1 MVVSRL
7 KIVSQ
12 VGLVH
17 IGFNA
22 NAIGC
27 DIDGRPSASVEDWLQ
42 RRGRGQRAYP
52 TPQGSRDY
60 QQKIIAAARAEL
72 AAKRNPMLVMGCGAG
87 KSYSVCEMAA
97 LAHAK
102 GKEVAF
108 VTVRRALV
116 LDLSQTLAK
125 FNVPHSILMDGY
137 DYAGKGSVVASIHT
151 MVARGI
157 SLTTDLVVF
166 DEAHLLL
173 SPAFKAVVDRH
184 DHKPRIFL
192 TATPGRSDQQP
203 MSLLADSMLFGPST
217 QNLIERGFLVPTR
230 LFTAAT
236 PDVSKLKM
244 NDSDFNEAQAEA
256 LMNRPGL
263 NGHAV
268 KEWKRVG
275 EDRPTVVHCVNVAH
289 SKAMVEKFNKA
300 GISAKHLDS
309 SHSDTERSDTFDELQ
324 LNAPP
329 KKDVILLDL
338 AGNAYCRFGMPEDD
352 RDWGL
357 DGNEGPSIKPRPQ
370 ALSIRRCSKC
380 MFSFRSYQDQCPEC
394 GEAYV
399 PTQRK
404 IIERDMQLK
413 EMQLERKRAAI
424 AASQSKMTVDKKL
437 EKLQYIVAR
446 GKAAGHK
453 PYAAIMRY
461 KFSTGEEVPREWYKY
476 VFGN

>member
-1 MVVSRL
+1 MSLVKV
-7 KIVSQ
+7 VSQ

-27 DIDGRPSASVEDWLQ
+27 DVDARVSCSESDWLQ

-60 QQKIIAAARAEL
+60 QQKIIAMARAEL

-108 VTVRRALV
+108 ITVRRALV
-116 LDLSQTLAK
+116 LDLSQTLTR

-157 SLTTDLVVF
+157 SLSTDLVVF

-184 DHKPRIFL
+184 NHKPRIFL
-192 TATPGRSDQQP
+192 TATPARADLQP
-203 MSLLADSMLFGPST
+203 MRLLADSMILGPST

-244 NDSDFNEAQAEA
+244 NDNDFNEAQAEA

-275 EDRPTVVHCVNVAH
+275 EDRPTVIHASGVAH
-289 SKAMVEKFNKA
+289 SKALVEKFNKA
-300 GISAKHLDS
+300 GIKAIHLDS
-309 SHSDTERSDTFDELQ
+309 SHSDVERADAFAELQ

-352 RDWGL
+352 REWSL
-357 DGNEGPSIKPRPQ
+357 DGNDAPSTRPRQ
-370 ALSIRRCSKC
+370 NALSLRRCTDC
-380 MFSFRSYQDQCPEC
+380 FFSFRSYVDQCPEC
-394 GEAYV
+394 GKGYI
-399 PTQRK
+399 PTQKK
-404 IIERDMQLK
+404 IIERDVQLQEIRLQKKK
-413 EMQLERKRAAI
+413 EAI
-424 AASQSKMTVDKKL
+424 AKQQGKMTFEKKL
-437 EKLQYIVAR
+437 EKLQEIVAKGR
-446 GKAAGHK
+446 AAGHK
-453 PYAAIMRY
+453 PYAAIMKY
-461 KFSTGEEVPREWYKY
+461 KFSTGEEVPREWYKH

>member
-1 MVVSRL
+1 MALVKV
-7 KIVSQ
+7 VSQ

-27 DIDGRPSASVEDWLQ
+27 DIDARVSASESDWLQ

-60 QQKIIAAARAEL
+60 QQLLIQQARAEL

-108 VTVRRALV
+108 ITVRRALV
-116 LDLSQTLAK
+116 LDLSQTLTR

-137 DYAGKGSVVASIHT
+137 EYAGKGSVVASIHT

-157 SLTTDLVVF
+157 SLSTDLVVF

-184 DHKPRIFL
+184 NHKPRIFL
-192 TATPGRSDQQP
+192 TATPARADLQP
-203 MSLLADSMLFGPST
+203 MRLLADSMILGPST

-230 LFTAAT
+230 LFTASM

-244 NDSDFNEAQAEA
+244 NDNDFNEAQAEA

-263 NGHAV
+263 NGLAV

-275 EDRPTVVHCVNVAH
+275 EDRPTVIHASGVAH
-289 SKAMVEKFNKA
+289 SKALVEKFNKA
-300 GISAKHLDS
+300 GIKAIHLDS
-309 SHSDTERSDTFDELQ
+309 SHSDAERADAFAELQ

-352 RDWGL
+352 RNWSL
-357 DGNEGPSIKPRPQ
+357 DGNEAPSTKPRPA
-370 ALSIRRCSKC
+370 ALSIRRCTDC
-380 MFSFRSYQDQCPEC
+380 FFSFRSYVDQCPEC
-394 GEAYV
+394 GKPYV
-399 PTQRK
+399 PTQKK
-404 IIERDMQLK
+404 IIERDVQLQEVRLQKKK
-413 EMQLERKRAAI
+413 EAI
-424 AASQSKMTVDKKL
+424 SKQQSKMTFEKKL
-437 EKLQYIVAR
+437 EKLQEIVAKGR
-446 GKAAGHK
+446 AAGHK
-453 PYAAIMRY
+453 PYAAMMKY

-476 VFGN
+476 VFGK

>member
-1 MVVSRL
+1 
-7 KIVSQ
+7 
-12 VGLVH
+12 
-17 IGFNA
+17 
-22 NAIGC
+22 
-27 DIDGRPSASVEDWLQ
+27 
-42 RRGRGQRAYP
+42 
-52 TPQGSRDY
+52 
-60 QQKIIAAARAEL
+60 
-72 AAKRNPMLVMGCGAG
+72 MGCGAG

-108 VTVRRALV
+108 ITVRRALV
-116 LDLSQTLAK
+116 LDLSQTLTR

-157 SLTTDLVVF
+157 SLSTDLVVF

-192 TATPGRSDQQP
+192 TATPARADQQP
-203 MSLLADSMLFGPST
+203 MKLLADSMIFGPST

-236 PDVSKLKM
+236 PDVSKLKI
-244 NDSDFNEAQAEA
+244 NDNDFNEAQAEA

-275 EDRPTVVHCVNVAH
+275 EDRPTVIHASGVAH
-289 SKAMVEKFNKA
+289 SKALVEKFNKA
-300 GISAKHLDS
+300 GIKAIHLDS
-309 SHSDTERSDTFDELQ
+309 SHSDAERADAFAELQ

-352 RDWGL
+352 RNWSL
-357 DGNEGPSIKPRPQ
+357 DGNEAPSTKPRPA
-370 ALSIRRCSKC
+370 ALSIRRCPDC
-380 MFSFRSYQDQCPEC
+380 FFSFRSYVDQCPEC
-394 GEAYV
+394 GKAYV
-399 PTQRK
+399 PTQKK
-404 IIERDMQLK
+404 IIERDIELK
-413 EMQLERKRAAI
+413 EIQLQKKKARIEAAQSRMTEDQKLDKLKAII
-424 AASQSKMTVDKKL
+424 AH
-437 EKLQYIVAR
+437 

-453 PYAAIMRY
+453 PGAALMRY
-461 KFSTGEEVPREWYKY
+461 KFSTGEEVPRQWMSY
-476 VFGN
+476 VFKRD